1 MPSHSS
7 LELVLHSVGVILSR
21 EIPRRGALHGHLGTG
36 QGLRT
41 ILLNLL
47 AWSLE
52 CSECLWQQIPF
63 QLNDLLS
70 PGILSARNPARE

>member
-1 MPSHSS
+1 MRGVASTSKSGFSS
-7 LELVLHSVGVILSR
+7 ECPHILHSVGVILSW

-47 AWSLE
+47 AWSLQ
-52 CSECLWQQIPF
+52 CSECL
-63 QLNDLLS
+63 
-70 PGILSARNPARE
+70 